1 MRREPVRALRPD
13 EGVRAARHGSPS
25 ETPPIDSTE
34 STVDPASWSGESE
47 EADDL
52 DFAPRTSASFSGPL
66 SASAWSDFALSPD
79 SNAPWPEV
87 ALPDEL
93 EAKLIERLIAR
104 DERAFNELVQ
114 TYGRRVSALVLRML
128 GNKAEAED
136 LTQEVFVQV
145 FKAISSFR
153 GESKLSTWIYRIA
166 VNLCKNRS
174 KYLRVRHAGEQD
186 ELEAIAER
194 VPLGEA
200 RGANVAVIER
210 PDEAMAGKQV
220 ERIVQD
226 AIQKIDPTFRE
237 CLILRDVEELS
248 YEEIEQIT
256 GLAAGTVKSRI
267 FRARAQLKE
276 IVERELGER
285 IT

>member
-1 MRREPVRALRPD
+1 MMADRRAR
-13 EGVRAARHGSPS
+13 ARHSTSCARSVHSGTLSWEHPNGEDTAKKEVADTDEDSPLS
-25 ETPPIDSTE
+25 D
-34 STVDPASWSGESE
+34 
-47 EADDL
+47 
-52 DFAPRTSASFSGPL
+52 PL
-66 SASAWSDFALSPD
+66 SAPWSDFALSPD
-79 SNAPWPEV
+79 SSSPWPDV

-93 EAKLIERLIAR
+93 EARLIERLSAR

-114 TYGRRVSALVLRML
+114 TYGRRVSALVRRML

-145 FKAISSFR
+145 FKAIGSFR
-153 GESKLSTWIYRIA
+153 GDSKLSTWIYRIA

-186 ELEAIAER
+186 ELEAVAER

-200 RGANVAVIER
+200 RRANVAVIER
-210 PDEAMAGKQV
+210 PDEALGGKQV
-220 ERIVQD
+220 EKIVQD
-226 AIQKIDPTFRE
+226 AIQKIEPAFRE

-276 IVERELGER
+276 IVERELGEK
-285 IT
+285 IG